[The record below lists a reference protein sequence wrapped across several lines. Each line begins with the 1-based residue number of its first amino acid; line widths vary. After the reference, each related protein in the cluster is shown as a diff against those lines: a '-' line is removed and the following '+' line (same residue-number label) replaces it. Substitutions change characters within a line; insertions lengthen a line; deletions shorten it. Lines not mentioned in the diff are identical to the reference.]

1 MSHTSRNY
9 LPAAGHDWSLP
20 FYDPMVKLMGGESAQ
35 KSLVEQAA
43 LLPGQRVLDVGCGTG
58 TMDVMIKRLHPDVEV
73 IGLDPDPKA
82 LARATR
88 KAVRSGLSIRFDRG
102 FVDQLPYA
110 EGSFDRVLSSFM
122 FHHVP
127 GEDRGRMMEA
137 IRRVLKSGG
146 ELHLLDFEGPE
157 DSSTNF
163 LARLF
168 HANERLK
175 DNSVR
180 RVLSLMTQAGFASA
194 QKVGRKRLLFGTIAY
209 YRASI

>member
-110 EGSFDRVLSSFM
+110 EGSFDRVLS
-122 FHHVP
+122 
-127 GEDRGRMMEA
+127 
-137 IRRVLKSGG
+137 
-146 ELHLLDFEGPE
+146 
-157 DSSTNF
+157 
-163 LARLF
+163 
-168 HANERLK
+168 
-175 DNSVR
+175 
-180 RVLSLMTQAGFASA
+180 
-194 QKVGRKRLLFGTIAY
+194 
-209 YRASI
+209 